1 MRAILSITMHPWRPA
16 LDKLLQETLAARTIR
31 CDQGID
37 ATPRPLSEVGDAVGR
52 PAA

>member
-1 MRAILSITMHPWRPA
+1 VNP

-31 CDQGID
+31 CDDGID
-37 ATPRPLSEVGDAVGR
+37 ATPRPLDMVGGAVGGR